1 MCQKISGQIYGE
13 KLGVSAAELR
23 YMAQNGISDF
33 DEMTWSIL
41 AKEAFSHGLLPI
53 PLRQQVR
60 LMDPTSLGEALDQAL
75 AVKEIVIED
84 RGTFNGISG

>member
-33 DEMTWSIL
+33 DEMT
-41 AKEAFSHGLLPI
+41 
-53 PLRQQVR
+53 
-60 LMDPTSLGEALDQAL
+60 
-75 AVKEIVIED
+75 
-84 RGTFNGISG
+84 